1 MNFTKGSLIS
11 EGFSLWLQSPKTG
24 VKSKCKDRKTFC
36 SSVFNGFLIYSSL
49 FYSTVTAD
57 VGDDAKEFAKNAL
70 DSVKDLANQAQYI
83 YYDST

>member
-24 VKSKCKDRKTFC
+24 VKSKCKDGKTFC
-36 SSVFNGFLIYSSL
+36 SSVFNGFLICFSL

-57 VGDDAKEFAKNAL
+57 AGDDAKELLNNAL
-70 DSVKDLANQAQYI
+70 DQAKDLTNQAQYK
-83 YYDST
+83 Y